1 MSDIREARRLDEGRS
16 RRREPQSGLDE
27 SRLEGVHAERE
38 RQRLIQREHARRNE
52 LSDDPD
58 SGSNEWF

>member
-1 MSDIREARRLDEGRS
+1 MSDIRLARRLDEGRS
-16 RRREPQSGLDE
+16 RRHEPQPSLDE

>member
-1 MSDIREARRLDEGRS
+1 MSDIREVRRLDESRS
-16 RRREPQSGLDE
+16 RRREPEPALDE

-58 SGSNEWF
+58 SGSNERF

>member
-1 MSDIREARRLDEGRS
+1 MSDIREARRADEGRS
-16 RRREPQSGLDE
+16 RRRDRQASGDE
-27 SRLEGVHAERE
+27 SRLDGVHAERE

-58 SGSNEWF
+58 FGSNEWF